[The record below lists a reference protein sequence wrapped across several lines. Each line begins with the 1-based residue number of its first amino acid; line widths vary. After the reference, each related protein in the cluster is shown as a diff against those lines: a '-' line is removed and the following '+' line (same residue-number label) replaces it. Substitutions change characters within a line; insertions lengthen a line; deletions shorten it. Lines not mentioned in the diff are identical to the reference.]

1 MEAPTAK
8 RNTLVLLAGIVW
20 SAVGIGLMVV
30 AMYWI
35 LPFRTVELPWIIAGI
50 VAGVIIFRF
59 GFSRLV
65 KINITRIFAQAPG
78 KDRVCLFAFQN
89 TRSYAIVIVMM
100 AMGYTLRHLP
110 ISRMYI
116 MPIYAAIGLA
126 MLLSSLIYYR
136 YLLD

>member
-1 MEAPTAK
+1 MNAPVAK
-8 RNTLVLLAGIVW
+8 RKTLVLLAGIVW
-20 SAVGIGLMVV
+20 SAVGTGLMV
-30 AMYWI
+30 AAAYWV
-35 LPFRTVELPWIIAGI
+35 LPYHSVELPWIIAGCI
-50 VAGVIIFRF
+50 AGVIIFRF

-65 KINITRIFAQAPG
+65 KVNITRIFAQAPG

-89 TRSYAIVIVMM
+89 TRSYIIVIVMM

-110 ISRMYI
+110 ISKMYI

-136 YLLD
+136 HLVN

>member
-1 MEAPTAK
+1 MKAPSAK

-20 SAVGIGLMVV
+20 SAVGIGLMIA
-30 AMYWI
+30 AMFWI
-35 LPFRTVELPWIIAGI
+35 LPYRPVELPWIVAGV
-50 VAGVIIFRF
+50 VAGVIVFRF

-65 KINITRIFAQAPG
+65 KVNIARIFDQAPG

-89 TRSYAIVIVMM
+89 TRSYAIVVVMM

-110 ISRMYI
+110 ISKMYI

-136 YLLD
+136 HLLD

>member
-1 MEAPTAK
+1 MKAPAAK
-8 RNTLVLLAGIVW
+8 RKTLVLLAGIVW
-20 SAVGIGLMVV
+20 SAVGIGLMI
-30 AMYWI
+30 AATYWI
-35 LPFRTVELPWIIAGI
+35 LPYRDVELPWIIAG
-50 VAGVIIFRF
+50 VAAGVVIFRF

-65 KINITRIFAQAPG
+65 KVNIARIFAQAPG

-89 TRSYAIVIVMM
+89 ARSYAIVIVMM

-110 ISRMYI
+110 ISKMYI

-136 YLLD
+136 HLLS

>member
-1 MEAPTAK
+1 MIAAT
-8 RNTLVLLAGIVW
+8 
-20 SAVGIGLMVV
+20 
-30 AMYWI
+30 YWI
-35 LPFRTVELPWIIAGI
+35 LPYRDVELPWIIAG
-50 VAGVIIFRF
+50 VAAGVVIFRF

-65 KINITRIFAQAPG
+65 KVNIARIFAQAPG

-89 TRSYAIVIVMM
+89 ARSYAIVIVMM

-110 ISRMYI
+110 ISKMYI

-136 YLLD
+136 HLLS